1 MTSGWKRPLQLACA
15 CWLAFAVV
23 LVFAYWVP
31 FGRWADGWAVEGFM
45 NLQRPA
51 LNNIADPFAKLADP
65 GPYAIWTALL
75 AAIALYRRRP
85 RHALAVIVLLGG
97 ANLLTQTLKLVLE
110 HPRHHAFLHGEHIGP
125 NAFPSGHAT
134 ASMALAL
141 AAILVASQAWRPLV
155 AVLGGLFALGVSE
168 SLMLL
173 AWHYPSDV
181 AGGFLVATSSAL
193 VTLAALRA
201 AEERWPER
209 TGRETAKRVI
219 READGRAAAAWIG
232 GFAVAAC
239 IGVALA
245 AGGRTFDFASRHTT
259 ALVAAVAVAAMAAAL
274 PASVIALGERRPQR

>member
-1 MTSGWKRPLQLACA
+1 MQLGWKRPLHLAAA
-15 CWLAFAVV
+15 CWLAFAGV
-23 LVFAYWVP
+23 LVFAYLVP
-31 FGRWADGWAVEGFM
+31 AGRWADGWAVEGFM
-45 NLQRPA
+45 NLQRPWI
-51 LNNIADPFAKLADP
+51 NDIAEPFAKLADP

-75 AAIALYRRRP
+75 AGIALARRRP

-97 ANLLTQTLKLVLE
+97 ANLLTQALKVVLE
-110 HPRHHAFLHGEHIGP
+110 HPRHHGFLHGEHIGP

-141 AAILVASQAWRPLV
+141 AAILVASQTWRPLV

-219 READGRAAAAWIG
+219 RDADLRGVAVAVA
-232 GFAVAAC
+232 GFVLVVCGTIAVAA
-239 IGVALA
+239 GD
-245 AGGRTFDFASRHTT
+245 RTLEFASRHTT
-259 ALVAAVAVAAMAAAL
+259 AVFAAVVVAAMAAAL
-274 PASVIALGERRPQR
+274 PACVIALGARQSTR